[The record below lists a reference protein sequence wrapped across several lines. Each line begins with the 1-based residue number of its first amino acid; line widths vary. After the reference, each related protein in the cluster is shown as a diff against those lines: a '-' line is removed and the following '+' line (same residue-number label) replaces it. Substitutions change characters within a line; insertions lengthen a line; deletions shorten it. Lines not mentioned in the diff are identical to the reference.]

1 VHIGVHD
8 LKQVTFVTLYP
19 MFLKWSRNIVVSIDD
34 LRLRNKDWVEM
45 VSMSGVPDVDA
56 IAAKFFVLKGKSKV
70 VQFQA
75 KGRVEVYL
83 ELQHEKYLE
92 ILTHLE
98 SDELE
103 TEHGVCHECDVYNQ
117 C

>member
-1 VHIGVHD
+1 MV
-8 LKQVTFVTLYP
+8 VT
-19 MFLKWSRNIVVSIDD
+19 IDD

-45 VSMSGVPDVDA
+45 VSMTGVPDVDA
-56 IAAKFFVLKGKSKV
+56 IAAKFFVLKGKSKI

-103 TEHGVCHECDVYNQ
+103 TEHVCHARCDVYNW